1 MGEASKMLFS
11 AVNLITSATAIRDLR
26 ALVTSTAGKAHSSY
40 TDHDHLTQAIALAC
54 LDLDQVDPLMLPL
67 TISTALYRGQ
77 DSPAIPNV
85 GNHFIG
91 TQLIALYMPDQIT
104 SGNLIP
110 FAMTAIGTIIPDV
123 VVTADMLALIQYP
136 RSLDDAIVSNLNGDL
151 FTVTLVSASNIA
163 LYGDGSGPALDGVL
177 PVTQSYVLLI
187 GQTNTAQNGL
197 YYFETDS
204 VTYAFT
210 RPSVSVMN
218 WARQGSTFLVTS
230 GTAYTGKYLQLSTP
244 DTILVNTTPL
254 AFTTLTAYPSN
265 VDAADFNAYILPRAA
280 AYIVGQIALN
290 TVDKNI
296 AASLTLWATQILAR
310 PLPVR
315 GLATLRILASS
326 RYAST

>member
-1 MGEASKMLFS
+1 MLFS
-11 AVNLITSATAIRDLR
+11 TVNLVTSAAAIRDLR
-26 ALVTSTAGKAHSSY
+26 ALITSTAGKLHSSY

-67 TISTALYRGQ
+67 TISTTLYRGQ
-77 DSPAIPNV
+77 DAPAIPNV
-85 GNHFIG
+85 GNHFVG

-136 RSLDDAIVSNLNGDL
+136 RSLSPAIISSLNGDL
-151 FTVTLVSASNIA
+151 FSVPYIGLSNIA
-163 LYGDGSGPALDGVL
+163 LTGSGSGPSLDDIVPDTG
-177 PVTQSYVLLI
+177 SYVLLI
-187 GQTNTAQNGL
+187 GQTNPAQNGL
-197 YYFETDS
+197 YMFSTDS
-204 VTYAFT
+204 YTYAFT
-210 RPSVSVMN
+210 RPSTALIN
-218 WARQGSTFLVTS
+218 WPRQGSTFLIAN
-230 GTAYTGKYLQLSTP
+230 GTVYAGKYVQLSTP
-244 DTILVNTTPL
+244 DTIVVGTTAL
-254 AFTTLTAYPSN
+254 TFTTLTTYPSN
-265 VDAADFNAYILPRAA
+265 IDANDYAAYILPRAA

>member
-1 MGEASKMLFS
+1 MLFS
-11 AVNLITSATAIRDLR
+11 TVNLVTSATAIRDLR
-26 ALVTSTAGKAHSSY
+26 ALITSTAGKAHSSY

-77 DSPAIPNV
+77 DAPAIPNV
-85 GNHFIG
+85 GNHFVG
-91 TQLIALYMPDQIT
+91 TQLIALYMPAQI
-104 SGNLIP
+104 SSENLIP
-110 FAMTAIGTIIPDV
+110 FAATAIGTIVPDAII
-123 VVTADMLALIQYP
+123 TADLLALIQYP

-163 LYGDGSGPALDGVL
+163 LYGDGSGPALDGVQ

-204 VTYAFT
+204 LTYAFT